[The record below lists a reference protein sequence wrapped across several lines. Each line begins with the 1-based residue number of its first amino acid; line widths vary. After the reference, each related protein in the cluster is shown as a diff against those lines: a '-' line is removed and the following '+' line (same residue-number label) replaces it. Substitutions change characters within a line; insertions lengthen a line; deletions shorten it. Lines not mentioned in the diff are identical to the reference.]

1 MTLSR
6 LGGMRVRAA
15 AGLALLPLLLAAC
28 GGGSSAGM
36 PPAGARTLDELA
48 NARGT
53 TIGLVQGS
61 ADFSPGPVRYS
72 FLMIDHHGKPVE
84 RPTARVWIAR
94 SRDAAPFLQ
103 TSARLESI
111 EVPGGEMTD
120 GHEHLDA
127 DAKGLYVLHATIDKP
142 GTFWVLARPD
152 GVSNLAGLGTFVVK
166 PRSDSPALGTKAPA
180 SDTPVL
186 GSAPVA
192 MLTTRKPPD
201 RALLRYSVADSL
213 RKHVPFVVTFATPAF
228 CASRT
233 CGPVVDIVDTV
244 RQRLES
250 KGLRFIHVEIYK
262 DNDPKKGLNRWVR
275 QWNLPTEPWTF
286 LVGRDGRI
294 KDKFEG
300 ALSAAELEAAVRKT
314 LLP

>member
-1 MTLSR
+1 
-6 LGGMRVRAA
+6 MRVRAA
-15 AGLALLPLLLAAC
+15 AGAALLPLVLAAC
-28 GGGSSAGM
+28 GGGSSGGTTQ
-36 PPAGARTLDELA
+36 GAAQTLEQLA
-48 NARGT
+48 SERGT
-53 TIGLVQGS
+53 QIGLVPGS
-61 ADFSPGPVRYS
+61 ADFAPGPVRYS
-72 FLMIDHHGKPVE
+72 FLMIDDHGKPVE
-84 RPTARVWIAR
+84 RPAARVWIAR
-94 SRDAAPFLQ
+94 GRKAVPFLR

-111 EVPGGEMTD
+111 EVPDGGTGDD
-120 GHEHLDA
+120 GHQHLDA

-152 GVSNLAGLGTFVVK
+152 GASDVAGLGTFVVK
-166 PRSDSPALGTKAPA
+166 PKAESPAVGTKALR

-192 MLTTRKPPD
+192 TLTTRKPPD

-233 CGPVVDIVDTV
+233 CGPVVDIVDSV
-244 RQRLES
+244 RQRLEAEG

-262 DNDPKKGLNRWVR
+262 GNDPKKGVNRWVR
-275 QWNLPTEPWTF
+275 DWNLPSEPWTF

-294 KDKFEG
+294 KEKFEG
-300 ALSAAELEAAVRKT
+300 ALSAAELERAVRRT
-314 LLP
+314 LLR

>member
-1 MTLSR
+1 
-6 LGGMRVRAA
+6 MRARAA
-15 AGLALLPLLLAAC
+15 AALALLPLLAAAC
-28 GGGSSAGM
+28 GGGSSGGTTSS
-36 PPAGARTLDELA
+36 GAQTLDQLA
-48 NARGT
+48 QARGT
-53 TIGLVQGS
+53 PIGLTPGS
-61 ADFSPGPVRYS
+61 ADFAPGPVRYS
-72 FLMIDHHGKPVE
+72 FLMLDKRGRPIE
-84 RPTARVWIAR
+84 RPTAQIWVAR
-94 SRDAAPFLQ
+94 GREAVPFLR

-111 EVPGGEMTD
+111 EVPGESGD

-127 DAKGLYVLHATIDKP
+127 DATGIYVLNADIDEP

-152 GVSNLAGLGTFVVK
+152 GESRVAGLGTFVVK
-166 PRSDSPALGTKAPA
+166 SKAQSPPVGAKAPV

-186 GSAPVA
+186 GSAPVGL
-192 MLTTRKPPD
+192 LTTRKPPD

-228 CASRT
+228 CSSRT

-244 RQRLES
+244 RKRLAG

-262 DNDPKKGLNRWVR
+262 DNKPARGVNRWVR
-275 QWNLPTEPWTF
+275 EWNLPSEPWTF

-300 ALSAAELEAAVRKT
+300 ALSAAELERAVRHK
-314 LLP
+314 LLK